1 MATVFGL
8 ACCFDWGWALKHET
22 VNGHLPLW
30 RMLAVVL
37 ALVAFVLVPFIIW
50 GEQMDRAVP
59 RLVEDQTTKWAIALT
74 GVALLVADVLLPV
87 PSSIVSISLC
97 LLLGPAWGVPAVFAG
112 MVGAFALGYF
122 SGLLLPADRL
132 RAWVGARTWDSLVA
146 GRQATGML
154 WIASS
159 RPIPVLAEVTAILA
173 GSLRLPFGPSLLAAA
188 ASSLLVATAYGAA
201 AWLGLDRADSS
212 IEILVICAACLPAAS
227 WVALQVIRRA

>member
-1 MATVFGL
+1 MKYENVTGR
-8 ACCFDWGWALKHET
+8 
-22 VNGHLPLW
+22 PQLW
-30 RMLAVVL
+30 RMLAIVL

-50 GEQMDRAVP
+50 GEQMDHAVP

-112 MVGAFALGYF
+112 MVGAFALGYLA
-122 SGLLLPADRL
+122 GLMLPAERL
-132 RAWVGARTWDSLVA
+132 RAWVGARTWDSLAA
-146 GRQATGML
+146 GRQTTGML

-159 RPIPVLAEVTAILA
+159 RPIPVIAEVTAILA

-188 ASSLLVATAYGAA
+188 ASSLLVAAAYGAV
-201 AWLGLDRADSS
+201 AWLGLDQADSS
-212 IEILVICAACLPAAS
+212 IAVLAICAAFLPAAS
-227 WVALQVIRRA
+227 WGALRFIRRA